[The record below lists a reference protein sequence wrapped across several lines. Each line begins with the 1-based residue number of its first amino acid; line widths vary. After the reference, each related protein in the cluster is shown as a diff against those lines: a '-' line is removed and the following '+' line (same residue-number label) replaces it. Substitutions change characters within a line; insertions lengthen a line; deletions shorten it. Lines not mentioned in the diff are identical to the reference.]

1 MTGSRGMLAAK
12 EPLVVP
18 MLLRLS
24 HFRLSSYVVLVVSKQ
39 KGITLV
45 FKTDPL
51 QNVDINSTFDS
62 ISVIQKF
69 IQREIE
75 DQLRQMFREDL
86 PSIIH
91 RLSQQWVKA
100 KVEAPYLPKR
110 PPPPKPRGLFDTI
123 STSPQPPNESHP
135 SSHPDIENFDP
146 TYGLRPEGLPTKSVF
161 KGFSSLFTPN
171 KGLADL
177 AEEIESTEGS
187 NFDDE
192 EEGTSF
198 DVVEWEDAVPGF
210 PRTASV
216 YNYRDRDR
224 DTAIEYETVPAV
236 GGGVITR
243 PRIYH
248 SQSAIQPHPS
258 THPLSKSVL
267 GHPFSQ
273 TSGFPTPSIMSRTPS
288 TFSSPYSADSPAG
301 HTRLV
306 GYHSAATIISSNS
319 LRPTPVGSSFPGQQP
334 PSPDSLGSESR
345 SSSGPTCTSSTDP
358 TDPTLYDEPP
368 SPYSA
373 SYTPSAAT
381 ATSAIYMRR
390 PPSERRMSVA
400 STTSTSITTA
410 EVLSISPS
418 SVQQDYDSVG
428 NPKIILRPTSNNNSI
443 HQLSTLSHSN
453 HTLSPYTRDLSHFTV
468 RSVPPRN
475 LNMSSQGV
483 ASFGLSSNDRQPVK
497 ARRKRTYRIG
507 GQNIAHLPTAKVP
520 EDVDSASTLCRP
532 SLIPSELDVSEMD
545 RYFPPGGYLE
555 TRTSVSKSTSS
566 RRFSPHRQ
574 SIIFSNGSDSN
585 QEVWLFN
592 NPNCGSLKY

>member
-1 MTGSRGMLAAK
+1 M
-12 EPLVVP
+12 P

-100 KVEAPYLPKR
+100 KVEAPYLSKR
-110 PPPPKPRGLFDTI
+110 IPPPKPRRLFDTMSNPEESAQLGLGI
-123 STSPQPPNESHP
+123 RPSLSRQTSSPFGSRRTRSVSGVPSNKSASPKPPTESHP

-161 KGFSSLFTPN
+161 KGFSNLFTPN

-177 AEEIESTEGS
+177 AEETASTEGS
-187 NFDDE
+187 DFEDE

-210 PRTASV
+210 PPTASV
-216 YNYRDRDR
+216 YNDGDRDR

-236 GGGVITR
+236 GGGIITR

-248 SQSAIQPHPS
+248 SQSAIQPHPPI
-258 THPLSKSVL
+258 HLLSKSVL
-267 GHPFSQ
+267 GHSFSQ
-273 TSGFPTPSIMSRTPS
+273 TSGFPTPSTMSRTPS
-288 TFSSPYSADSPAG
+288 TVSSPYFADFPAG
-301 HTRLV
+301 PTRLA

-319 LRPTPVGSSFPGQQP
+319 LRPPLSAPVGPPFFGRRP

-345 SSSGPTCTSSTDP
+345 SSSGPACTDP
-358 TDPTLYDEPP
+358 TDPALYDEPP
-368 SPYSA
+368 FPYSA

-390 PPSERRMSVA
+390 PPSERRMSVT
-400 STTSTSITTA
+400 STTSTNITTA
-410 EVLSISPS
+410 EVLSTSPTN
-418 SVQQDYDSVG
+418 VQQDYGNDSVG
-428 NPKIILRPTSNNNSI
+428 NPRIILRPTSNNNSI

-475 LNMSSQGV
+475 SNMSGQGV
-483 ASFGLSSNDRQPVK
+483 ASSGGNDWQPVK
-497 ARRKRTYRIG
+497 AKRKRTYRIG
-507 GQNIAHLPTAKVP
+507 GPKIAHLPTDIVL
-520 EDVDSASTLCRP
+520 EDGDSTSILRQS
-532 SLIPSELDVSEMD
+532 SLIAPSEFDVSEMD
-545 RYFPPGGYLE
+545 RYFPPGGYELE
-555 TRTSVSKSTSS
+555 TRTSVPKRS
-566 RRFSPHRQ
+566 RRVPPHR
-574 SIIFSNGSDSN
+574 
-585 QEVWLFN
+585 
-592 NPNCGSLKY
+592 